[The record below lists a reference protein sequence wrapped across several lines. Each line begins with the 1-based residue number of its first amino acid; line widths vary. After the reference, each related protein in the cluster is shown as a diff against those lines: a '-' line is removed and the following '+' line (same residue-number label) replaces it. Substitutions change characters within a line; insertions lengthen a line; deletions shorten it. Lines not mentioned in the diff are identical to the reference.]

1 MDAKDLRIV
10 FMGTPEFAVPSLRAL
25 VGGGYN
31 VVGVVTSPDKPAGRG
46 QKIHRS
52 EVKIAALELGLPV
65 LQPEKLKA
73 PEFVE
78 ALEALRP
85 DLGIVIAFRMLPEVV
100 WAMPRLGTFNL
111 HASLLPQY
119 RGAAPINWAIIN
131 GETETGVTTF
141 LLNHE
146 IDKGGII
153 GQIRVPILPEDNVG
167 TLYERLM
174 TTGTSLVT
182 ETVDRIAAG
191 EIWPVEQQHIDEAT
205 LRPAPK
211 IFKEDCRIDWEK
223 PGREIVN
230 FVRGLSPYP
239 AAWTEMYREGD
250 GAASSAKIFSASF
263 EAAVHGEACGTL
275 QSDGRTFIRV
285 ACADGWIAL
294 GELQIAGKKRLAVRE
309 RMHTTEEASR
319 GKPLLSCNA
328 GASDLLAEFPS
339 DLLFRQRFG
348 AEKPVVAL
356 RPFGNLL
363 LIVALHRHDHLV
375 ARTPVGGQRDAEGV
389 DGLQAHQNPPDLVEI
404 AAQSQRIVD
413 HRPQHA
419 LRVDEEH
426 GAHGGGLALAGLDH
440 AVERRHFH
448 RNVVDDREPD
458 FHILHALVLDLL
470 ADGLEPCDMA
480 VAAVDRQAD
489 QFAVQRPEL
498 LGTRPESE
506 YFGGADR
513 GEIGRVAEK
522 NHPFALVI
530 VREAD
535 LPLGGHGLECRNRL
549 AEPRHL
555 LFVLFH
561 KSEFLKVYT
570 RTCKVDALPEFIFQD
585 TEFAG
590 TLSADFPPHTEAY
603 TQTAF
608 SDRRTAFPDF

>member
-191 EIWPVEQQHIDEAT
+191 EIRPVEQQHIDEAT

-211 IFKEDCRIDWEK
+211 IFKEDCRIDWSWE
-223 PGREIVN
+223 GRRIVN
-230 FVRGLSPYP
+230 CRPIRRHGPRCTARATAKRRAPRFSRRRSRPRSTARR
-239 AAWTEMYREGD
+239 AARSR
-250 GAASSAKIFSASF
+250 A
-263 EAAVHGEACGTL
+263 
-275 QSDGRTFIRV
+275 
-285 ACADGWIAL
+285 
-294 GELQIAGKKRLAVRE
+294 
-309 RMHTTEEASR
+309 TEE
-319 GKPLLSCNA
+319 P
-328 GASDLLAEFPS
+328 
-339 DLLFRQRFG
+339 
-348 AEKPVVAL
+348 
-356 RPFGNLL
+356 
-363 LIVALHRHDHLV
+363 
-375 ARTPVGGQRDAEGV
+375 
-389 DGLQAHQNPPDLVEI
+389 
-404 AAQSQRIVD
+404 
-413 HRPQHA
+413 
-419 LRVDEEH
+419 
-426 GAHGGGLALAGLDH
+426 
-440 AVERRHFH
+440 
-448 RNVVDDREPD
+448 
-458 FHILHALVLDLL
+458 
-470 ADGLEPCDMA
+470 
-480 VAAVDRQAD
+480 
-489 QFAVQRPEL
+489 
-498 LGTRPESE
+498 
-506 YFGGADR
+506 
-513 GEIGRVAEK
+513 
-522 NHPFALVI
+522 
-530 VREAD
+530 
-535 LPLGGHGLECRNRL
+535 
-549 AEPRHL
+549 
-555 LFVLFH
+555 
-561 KSEFLKVYT
+561 
-570 RTCKVDALPEFIFQD
+570 
-585 TEFAG
+585 
-590 TLSADFPPHTEAY
+590 LSAWRAPTDGSPSENCK
-603 TQTAF
+603 
-608 SDRRTAFPDF
+608 